1 MGKEQQGSKAAK
13 AGLGYT
19 IGNYCIRGIGF
30 ITVPIFSRL
39 LSTSDF
45 GLYNTFLAYEAVVYI
60 FISLALNSSVKNA
73 KYKFP
78 KCLDEYTSSVALLPL
93 ILLAV
98 ILVISFPI
106 RNILSTAF
114 GLDYFCIILLFLY
127 SYCSGLVIYYRARIG
142 LDYEYKEYLGLSAF
156 NALANVAFSL
166 LLIFTVYREEKYLGR
181 ILGGTL
187 VQVVLAIYILFRLFF
202 KAKPRVKF
210 KYWKFGLK
218 ISIPLIPHA
227 LSQIV
232 LVQFDRIMISKIIG
246 TAEAGIYS
254 FAYTIYSLVQITAT
268 SLESAY
274 SPWAFQAMHEGKKNE
289 LIRVGTA
296 FMLFIG
302 GITAGVTLLAPEFI
316 YLLGGNKYAEA
327 YTCTVPVL
335 VAGFFAMSYTI
346 PVVVEYYKEKTS
358 YISVGTAV
366 AALINICLNAL
377 FIPKYGYVAAA
388 YTTLISYIVYFS
400 IHVIIARKLA
410 GFHIIRIKYLISVVA
425 IITVSGVVAL
435 YYHDKF
441 TIRMGTFIVMLAIGI
456 PMLIKVYGLENIKN
470 LLGTKGK

>member
-1 MGKEQQGSKAAK
+1 M
-13 AGLGYT
+13 
-19 IGNYCIRGIGF
+19 
-30 ITVPIFSRL
+30 
-39 LSTSDF
+39 
-45 GLYNTFLAYEAVVYI
+45 
-60 FISLALNSSVKNA
+60 
-73 KYKFP
+73 
-78 KCLDEYTSSVALLPL
+78 L
-93 ILLAV
+93 IL
-98 ILVISFPI
+98 
-106 RNILSTAF
+106 
-114 GLDYFCIILLFLY
+114 
-127 SYCSGLVIYYRARIG
+127 
-142 LDYEYKEYLGLSAF
+142 
-156 NALANVAFSL
+156 
-166 LLIFTVYREEKYLGR
+166 
-181 ILGGTL
+181 
-187 VQVVLAIYILFRLFF
+187 
-202 KAKPRVKF
+202 
-210 KYWKFGLK
+210 
-218 ISIPLIPHA
+218 
-227 LSQIV
+227 
-232 LVQFDRIMISKIIG
+232 
-246 TAEAGIYS
+246 
-254 FAYTIYSLVQITAT
+254 
-268 SLESAY
+268 
-274 SPWAFQAMHEGKKNE
+274 
-289 LIRVGTA
+289 
-296 FMLFIG
+296 G